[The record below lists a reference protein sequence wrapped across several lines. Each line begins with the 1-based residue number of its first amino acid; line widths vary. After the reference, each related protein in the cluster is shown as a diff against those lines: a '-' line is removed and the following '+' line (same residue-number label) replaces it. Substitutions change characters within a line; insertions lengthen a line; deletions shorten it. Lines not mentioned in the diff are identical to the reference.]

1 MGKSFVL
8 PTDLIK
14 YEVQNILRESAKY
27 VNM

>member
-1 MGKSFVL
+1 MEKSFVL

-14 YEVQNILRESAKY
+14 DEVQNRLRESAKY